1 MSDSVGQP
9 NALVRLTGGRTG
21 LFARNVWTFEAGQHW
36 ALEGTDSETKA
47 ALCASVALALPLAP
61 GVIVERDESV
71 EDHVQIVSF
80 SQQCANAQKRGYLQS
95 RYYSEVDEAGPGEL
109 VEEYL
114 SFNRIYEV
122 NPFEIGRPL
131 RAERKAYR
139 ECFKKYVRLLNLSD
153 LMDRQVLAL
162 SNGENR
168 RVLLAR
174 ALLAN
179 PRLLV
184 LDDPCAGMD
193 PDRREQ
199 LKQICDALANRG
211 ISLLINV
218 RHADEVPSCVT
229 HVMTVEKGRIKRVR
243 EVQPSGRGIPAASSV
258 TVSLASGIPPFS
270 HSPIQTFK
278 HSNIPTSQHPAPVI
292 ELKDITIA
300 FGRRKLFNHLSWTV
314 RQGER
319 WVLRGANGSGKT
331 TLLSLITG
339 DNPLAYANDVT
350 VFGMKRGTPG
360 SELAAIRRR
369 IGMVSP
375 ELQAYTGA
383 SADELLEAALAKNP
397 DLLLLDEPCLNLD
410 EKAARHLKKR
420 VADWLKKHPTCSAI
434 CVAHRPEDVP
444 AGFGPVLSL
453 TEGG

>member
-1 MSDSVGQP
+1 MSDSVGQS
-9 NALVRLTGGRTG
+9 NTLVRLTGGRAG
-21 LFARNVWTFEAGQHW
+21 LFARNVWTFEVGQHW

-61 GVIVERDESV
+61 GVTVERDESV
-71 EDHVQIVSF
+71 EGRVQIVSF
-80 SQQCANAQKRGYLQS
+80 AQQRANAQKRGYLQS
-95 RYYSEVDEAGPGEL
+95 RYYSEIDEAGPGEL
-109 VEEYL
+109 VEDYL

-199 LKQICDALANRG
+199 VKQICDALANRG
-211 ISLLINV
+211 MSLLINV

-229 HVMTVEKGRIKRVR
+229 HVMAIEKGRIKRVR
-243 EVQPSGRGIPAASSV
+243 ENVVEKNEPSSGACIRRLTRLTKRSSAISTAAIS
-258 TVSLASGIPPFS
+258 TV
-270 HSPIQTFK
+270 
-278 HSNIPTSQHPAPVI
+278 

-300 FGRRKLFNHLSWTV
+300 FGRRKLFNHFSWTV

-350 VFGMKRGTPG
+350 VFGVKRGTPG
-360 SELAAIRRR
+360 SDLAAIRRR

-383 SADELLEAALAKNP
+383 SAEELLEAALAKNP

-410 EKAARHLKKR
+410 ARAVRHLKKR
-420 VADWLKKHPTCSAI
+420 VADWLKTHPRCSAI
-434 CVAHRPEDVP
+434 CVAHRSEDVP
-444 AGFGPVLSL
+444 PGFDSILSL
-453 TEGG
+453 T

>member
-21 LFARNVWTFEAGQHW
+21 LFARNVWTFETGQHW

-61 GVIVERDESV
+61 GVVVERDESV

-229 HVMTVEKGRIKRVR
+229 HVMTIEKGRIKRVR
-243 EVQPSGRGIPAASSV
+243 ENVVEKAEPSLGTCIRRSTRLVEHSSIISSTTAA
-258 TVSLASGIPPFS
+258 T
-270 HSPIQTFK
+270 
-278 HSNIPTSQHPAPVI
+278 I

>member
-1 MSDSVGQP
+1 MSDPVEQP
-9 NALVRLTGGRTG
+9 KTLVRLTGGRTG
-21 LFARNVWTFEAGQHW
+21 PFARNAWTFEQGQHW
-36 ALEGTDSETKA
+36 AIVGHDSGTKA
-47 ALCASVALALPLAP
+47 MLCAGIALSRPVAP
-61 GVIVERDESV
+61 GVVVEKDESL
-71 EDHVQIVSF
+71 EDRVQIVSF
-80 SQQCANAQKRGYLQS
+80 AQQCANAQKRGYLQS

-131 RAERKAYR
+131 RAERKIYR
-139 ECFKKYVRLLNLSD
+139 ACFRKYIRLLNLSD

-179 PRLLV
+179 PLLLV

-193 PDRREQ
+193 PERREQ
-199 LKQICDALANRG
+199 VKQICDALANRG

-218 RHADEVPSCVT
+218 RHADEIPSCVT
-229 HVMTVEKGRIKRVR
+229 HVMAVERGRIRKI
-243 EVQPSGRGIPAASSV
+243 EVFRAGTSGRAVAPRPPLPAGICTSNDS
-258 TVSLASGIPPFS
+258 S
-270 HSPIQTFK
+270 HSP
-278 HSNIPTSQHPAPVI
+278 VV
-292 ELKDITIA
+292 ELRDVTIA
-300 FGRRKLFNHLSWTV
+300 FGRRTLFRNLSWTV
-314 RQGER
+314 RAGER

-350 VFGMKRGTPG
+350 VFGIKRGTPG

-383 SADELLEAALAKNP
+383 SAADLLDAALAKKP
-397 DLLLLDEPCLNLD
+397 DLLLLDEPCLNMD
-410 EKAARHLKKR
+410 EKAANRLKKR
-420 VADWLKKHPTCSAI
+420 VAGWLKKHTSCAAI
-434 CVAHRPEDVP
+434 CVAHRTEDVP
-444 AGFGPVLSL
+444 PGFESVLSL
-453 TEGG
+453 T